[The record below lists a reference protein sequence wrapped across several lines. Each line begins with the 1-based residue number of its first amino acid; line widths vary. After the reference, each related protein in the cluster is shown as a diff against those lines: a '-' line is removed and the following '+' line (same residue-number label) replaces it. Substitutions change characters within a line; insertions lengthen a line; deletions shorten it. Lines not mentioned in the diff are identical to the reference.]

1 MIEEFSADEYFWGKI
16 GRLKSQAGLF
26 LNQVRNAKFRLSQ
39 LQFLTHFDSQ
49 LGPGFRIDPCQPVLM
64 EEFDFVPAFFPA
76 LFKLEGSMK
85 RKFRIYSHYLD
96 QAATPGW
103 AGCHGEKIDRFYF
116 PCFFGQGITSLFDF
130 LFRDDPSCPDGQ
142 VRTQ

>member
-1 MIEEFSADEYFWGKI
+1 MNT
-16 GRLKSQAGLF
+16 QAGLF
-26 LNQVRNAKFRLSQ
+26 LNQVSNAKICLSQ
-39 LQFLTHFDSQ
+39 LQFLPHFDSQ
-49 LGPGFRIDPCQPVLM
+49 LGPGFRIDPGQPVLM

-85 RKFRIYSHYLD
+85 RKSRIYSHYLD
-96 QAATPGW
+96 QTATPGR
-103 AGCHGEKIDRFYF
+103 ASCHGKKVDRFCL
-116 PCFFGQGITSLFDF
+116 PCFCGQGITSLFNF